1 MAKIDY
7 KARSSVEKFQLFA
20 SALDDNS
27 WLDYNYKGALNL
39 KLIGS
44 LCGISRSTLYSNE
57 HLKSEII
64 KIGTSLLDKGII
76 QVLPYEKDEKVIK
89 ARSTH
94 VTKNSKELEQLRS
107 ENQRLNNRVN
117 ELIAQ
122 LDDKNNKLSKFEVM
136 EKVLGETGRI
146 PR

>member
-1 MAKIDY
+1 MVKISP
-7 KARSSVEKFQLFA
+7 KARISVEKFQLFT
-20 SALDDNS
+20 STLDDNS
-27 WLDYNYKGALNL
+27 WLDYTDKGGLNL
-39 KLIGS
+39 KLIA
-44 LCGISRSTLYSNE
+44 LQCDISRSILYSNK

-76 QVLPYEKDEKVIK
+76 EQLPYENDEKVIK
-89 ARSTH
+89 AKSTH